1 MKRISLRLPV
11 IFVLILTL
19 NAGLL
24 FAETAVPDGSVM
36 CRTNTAL
43 VQTDGVW
50 TPVTAPKTMAGGI
63 KVSTNGTFQ
72 VNAGKPRLL
81 QDGQVLRP
89 DGNLLNP
96 DGSIVPV
103 VDHIAM
109 SGAAVTVFKDG
120 DGTALADPLTLPDG
134 SGISPDGSFTRPGGR
149 RSRLVDGQ
157 MLTLD
162 GTPINGLDTIR
173 FSNGKV
179 AVCKAGALLPLSSP
193 NVIMGMFD
201 GTRVSGD
208 GKVTFPDG
216 STTQLAEGEIITVP
230 GVRAN
235 W

>member
-1 MKRISLRLPV
+1 
-11 IFVLILTL
+11 
-19 NAGLL
+19 
-24 FAETAVPDGSVM
+24 
-36 CRTNTAL
+36 
-43 VQTDGVW
+43 
-50 TPVTAPKTMAGGI
+50 MAGGI

-81 QDGQVLRP
+81 EDGQVLRP

-120 DGTALADPLTLPDG
+120 VGTALSDPLTLPDG
-134 SGISPDGSFTRPGGR
+134 SVISPDGSYTRPGGR
-149 RSRLVDGQ
+149 RSRLLDGQ

-162 GTPINGLDTIR
+162 GTLISGLDTIR

-179 AVCKAGALLPLSSP
+179 VVYKAGSLLPLSSP
-193 NVIMGMFD
+193 NVIMGMYD
-201 GTRVSGD
+201 GTRVSAD
-208 GKVTFPDG
+208 GTVTFPDG
-216 STTQLAEGEIITVP
+216 HTMQLAEGQIITVA
-230 GVRAN
+230 GVRGD